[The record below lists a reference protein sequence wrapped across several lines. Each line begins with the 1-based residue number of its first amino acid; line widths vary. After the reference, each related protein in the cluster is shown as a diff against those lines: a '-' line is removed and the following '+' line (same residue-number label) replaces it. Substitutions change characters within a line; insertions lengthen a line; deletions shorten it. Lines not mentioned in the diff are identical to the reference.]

1 MALVR
6 KDMSV
11 RAVTSPNGRPAAAP
25 DPIDEGAR
33 IMTICNACRYC
44 EGFCAVFPA
53 MERRFSYAEADL
65 NYLANLCH
73 NCTECLHACQYAP
86 PHPFDVN
93 VPKTLAQIR
102 QRSYEKYCWPQ
113 ALGSLYRHA
122 GMPTAL
128 GLMGVV
134 LALLL
139 GATAA
144 FGSHG
149 LAGSG
154 RAADFYG
161 VIPHVVLA
169 SLFGAV
175 FFFVLAAMSVA
186 VRRYLEDT
194 AGSVAASVGGGVS
207 TGLRDAFSLKYLHG
221 SNQDCSTAESLRTP
235 WRRLFHHFTFYGFLS
250 CFAATCVA
258 TVYHVLG
265 HPAPYPWLSVP
276 VILGTAGGIGL
287 TVGALGLAL
296 NRRQRDPAALDPQ
309 QQGPDRGFILAL
321 LLTSVTGLVL
331 LAARATPAMGWLLVV
346 HLAAVMSLFLT
357 LPYGKFVH
365 GLYRTAALVQYARES
380 RSSRPDGAP
389 HAVG

>member
-1 MALVR
+1 MQ
-6 KDMSV
+6 
-11 RAVTSPNGRPAAAP
+11 
-25 DPIDEGAR
+25 DPIDEGSR

-73 NCTECLHACQYAP
+73 NCTECLHACQYGP

-102 QRSYEKYCWPQ
+102 QRSYEKYCWPPG
-113 ALGSLYRHA
+113 LGNLYRRS
-122 GMPTAL
+122 GMSAVL
-128 GLMGVV
+128 GLMGVL

-139 GATAA
+139 IATAA
-144 FGSHG
+144 LGPHG

-169 SLFGAV
+169 SVFGGV
-175 FFFVLAAMSVA
+175 FLFVLAAMSVA
-186 VRRYLEDT
+186 VRRYLADT
-194 AGSVAASVGGGVS
+194 AGSVATSVGGGL
-207 TGLRDAFSLKYLHG
+207 TAGLRDAFSLKYLHA
-221 SNQDCSTAESLRTP
+221 SKQDCSTAESLRTP
-235 WRRLFHHFTFYGFLS
+235 WRRWCHHFTFYGFLS
-250 CFAATCVA
+250 CFAATSVG

-265 HPAPYPWLSVP
+265 YPAPYPWLSAP

-287 TVGALGLAL
+287 VVGPLGLAL
-296 NRRQRDPAALDPQ
+296 NRRRRDPAAADPG
-309 QQGPDRGFILAL
+309 QQGPDHGFILAL
-321 LLTSVTGLVL
+321 LLAGATGLAL
-331 LAARATPAMGWLLVV
+331 LAARATPAMGWLLAV
-346 HLAAVMSLFLT
+346 HLAAVMTLFLT